1 MNSYQRF
8 YDSYSKV
15 ADIYIVYILEAHFV
29 EKDKDGNFTGGWPIG
44 FQYNYEQTKTMDE
57 RRKMVEL
64 LIDEYHPTIP
74 ILIDNMNNDFQNA
87 YNPWPDRA
95 YVFLNGKIKYIAMT
109 NDDGSR
115 NSVWTDEIAEL
126 LDCNFIY

>member
-1 MNSYQRF
+1 MNKYQKF
-8 YDSYSKV
+8 YDLYSDK

-29 EKDKDGNFTGGWPIG
+29 EKDSNGNFTGGWPIG
-44 FQYNYEQTKTMDE
+44 YQYNYEQTKTIDE

-64 LIDEYHPTIP
+64 LLDEYHPTIP
-74 ILIDNMNNDFQNA
+74 ILIDKMDNNFQNT

-95 YVFLNGKIKYIAMT
+95 FVFLDKKVQYIAMT

-115 NSVWTDEIAEL
+115 DMVWTDEIESMI
-126 LDCNFIY
+126 DNIV

>member
-1 MNSYQRF
+1 MNAYQEF
-8 YDSYSKV
+8 YDCYSSK

-29 EKDKDGNFTGGWPIG
+29 EKDADGNFIGGWPIG
-44 FQYNYEQTKTMDE
+44 YQYNHEQTKTIEE

-74 ILIDNMNNDFQNA
+74 ILIDKMDNNFQNA

-95 YVFLNGKIKYIAMT
+95 FVFLDGTIKYISKI
-109 NDDGSR
+109 NEDGSR
-115 NSVWTDEIAEL
+115 NTFWTDEIANL
-126 LDCNFIY
+126 LF

>member
-1 MNSYQRF
+1 MNAYQKF
-8 YDSYSKV
+8 YDCYSSK

-29 EKDKDGNFTGGWPIG
+29 EKDADGNFTGGWPIG
-44 FQYNYEQTKTMDE
+44 YQYNYGQTKSIED

-74 ILIDNMNNDFQNA
+74 VLIDKMDNNFQNA

-95 YVFLNGKIKYIAMT
+95 FVFLDSIIKYIAMT

-115 NSVWTDEIAEL
+115 DLFWTDEIAAL
-126 LDCNFIY
+126 LNTLA